1 MINCCVIMHNMTIED
16 QRNNYVFNDLESEF
30 KDKVGDNSEE
40 SDEAVEIRFPLVEN
54 LRVEGG

>member
-1 MINCCVIMHNMTIED
+1 MTIED